1 MDTGTNRSHLKT
13 AALIAVWLAVLAALL
28 WYRHHRHVN
37 PDYQLHYTRCIADDI
52 TDCPPPPHCEEG
64 FEFRDTIYDCT
75 RKLSK

>member
-37 PDYQLHYTRCIADDI
+37 PDPQCDESPLAKGTHYD
-52 TDCPPPPHCEEG
+52 
-64 FEFRDTIYDCT
+64 RDAYPC
-75 RKLSK
+75 KESK